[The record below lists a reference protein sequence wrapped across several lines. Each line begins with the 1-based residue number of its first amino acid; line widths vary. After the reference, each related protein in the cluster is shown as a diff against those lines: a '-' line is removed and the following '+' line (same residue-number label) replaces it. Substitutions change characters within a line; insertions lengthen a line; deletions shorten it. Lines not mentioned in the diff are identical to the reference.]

1 MRTLAVLT
9 KPDLVD
15 PGSETEMIEVLMNR
29 RVSLMLGFCMVK
41 LRGQKELDEC
51 EGKDVNSTELT
62 RRAREAEEKFFREN
76 EALARLGDEV
86 DGQLGIPNLI
96 TRLSDTLSN
105 RIREQFPTIKA
116 EVTNALAKAEADL
129 TSMAEPVASTHEA
142 TQRFVSIVQKYRTT
156 VADAAAAKYTSDT
169 LRELD
174 DKVVRLYTR
183 VWRACKKMEA
193 EIRKSK
199 PDFRSDEMI
208 KQYADAIKRKRGPSL
223 PGFLD
228 FSVFSSLMSELIA
241 CWNQPCR
248 DLLDTVCDYV
258 QQACETIAASVVPTT
273 YMELL
278 NVFQEAVAD
287 VARDFKK
294 ELGPKIR
301 ELMEREHATYYTQ
314 NHYYMDTVNKI
325 RLDRFQA
332 KLREGNANVTNVESV
347 SKIYMSMHG
356 IGNESNE
363 MQDAE
368 DMNILAEAY
377 WKVASKRYIDNVS
390 MVMMND
396 ILGRLPNR
404 IESRLMEVVVGGDI
418 MTFFAQSAADVSR
431 RKRLEE
437 KVVRLKKA
445 SQTLRSCVLG
455 EGGV

>member
-15 PGSETEMIEVLMNR
+15 PGSENEMIEVLMNR
-29 RVSLMLGFCMVK
+29 RMSLMLGF
-41 LRGQKELDEC
+41 
-51 EGKDVNSTELT
+51 
-62 RRAREAEEKFFREN
+62 F
-76 EALARLGDEV
+76 

-174 DKVVRLYTR
+174 DNDDKSEDVVRLYTR
-183 VWRACKKMEA
+183 VWRACIKMEA

-208 KQYADAIKRKRGPSL
+208 KQYANAIKRKRGPSL

-287 VARDFKK
+287 VVRDFKK

-332 KLREGNANVTNVESV
+332 KLREGHANVTNVESV

-363 MQDAE
+363 MQDAA

-396 ILGRLPNR
+396 ILGQLPNR
-404 IESRLMEVVVGGDI
+404 IESRLMEVVVGGEI

-437 KVVRLKKA
+437 KIVRLKKA
-445 SQTLRSCVLG
+445 SQTLRSCLLG